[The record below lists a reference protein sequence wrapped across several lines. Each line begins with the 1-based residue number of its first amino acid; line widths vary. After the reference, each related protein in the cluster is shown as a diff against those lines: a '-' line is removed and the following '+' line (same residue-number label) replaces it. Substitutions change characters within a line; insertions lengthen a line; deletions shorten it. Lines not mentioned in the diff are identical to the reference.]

1 MPVVQDNIEGAA
13 PVEIGRRER
22 KKQAT
27 RQAIHEAAFVLAEE
41 HGLGALTVE
50 AITERADVAPRTF
63 FNYFASKEEAVIGW
77 SPDFASGFASA
88 LESRP
93 AGEKILDSLR
103 AVISEHLLD
112 KDLTVEFFR
121 RRMALIRSDQT
132 LTGYQ
137 ASKWVDLE
145 SCLAEVIAKRV
156 GGGEEA
162 TTYGQMVASV
172 VASAVRSAVLR
183 WSEEG
188 GTKKVQDLI
197 DEIFDWLAAGLPQP
211 ARPGREGNK

>member
-1 MPVVQDNIEGAA
+1 MQDHSTGGAA
-13 PVEIGRRER
+13 VEVSRRER

-27 RQAIHEAAFVLAEE
+27 RQAIHEAAFDLAEE
-41 HGLGALTVE
+41 HGLGGFTVE
-50 AITERADVAPRTF
+50 AVTEKADVAQRTF

-77 SPDFASGFASA
+77 NPDFASGFASA
-88 LESRP
+88 LETRP
-93 AGEKILDSLR
+93 AGEKVLDSLR

-145 SCLAEVIAKRV
+145 CRLAEVIAKRV

-162 TTYGQMVASV
+162 ATYGQMVASV
-172 VASAVRSAVLR
+172 VTAAVRSAVLR

-188 GTKKVQDLI
+188 GTKKVSQLI
-197 DEIFDWLAAGLPQP
+197 DDIFDWLAAGLPE
-211 ARPGREGNK
+211 PGKGAREGKK